1 MYLSIFWLSCFFLF
15 WCFKFPFISFLFR
28 EPPNAFFS
36 STVGLLVTNS
46 LEISFFHLRMSW
58 FPLHV
63 WKIFLSGIGFWVGSS
78 FSQFLLAFMV
88 TDDKSAIIWMAF
100 PLHRL
105 GIMFLWLLFNIFFFS
120 SLVFRDLIM
129 VCPDVD
135 FFGFILYGVC
145 SVSWAYRFM
154 SLGQM

>member
-1 MYLSIFWLSCFFLF
+1 MYLSIFWLSGFFLS

-105 GIMFLWLLFNIFFFS
+105 GIMFLWLLFNIFFFFIFS
-120 SLVFRDLIM
+120 FRRFNYGMSWCGFLWFYPVWSLL
-129 VCPDVD
+129 
-135 FFGFILYGVC
+135 
-145 SVSWAYRFM
+145 SVL
-154 SLGQM
+154 SL